1 MFWKGKEPDRA
12 EVAKMLENFLRGTAG
27 DWDWDD
33 YIQGMEY
40 SDSTLEGIRQRFV
53 NLSNEFPPRIPN
65 EYCGE
70 EGLKVIES
78 YIAELRKTI

>member
-40 SDSTLEGIRQRFV
+40 SDSTLEGIRQRARLLGGACRI
-53 NLSNEFPPRIPN
+53 LSNSGKGTRICVTLPVLPK
-65 EYCGE
+65 EKE
-70 EGLKVIES
+70 
-78 YIAELRKTI
+78 A